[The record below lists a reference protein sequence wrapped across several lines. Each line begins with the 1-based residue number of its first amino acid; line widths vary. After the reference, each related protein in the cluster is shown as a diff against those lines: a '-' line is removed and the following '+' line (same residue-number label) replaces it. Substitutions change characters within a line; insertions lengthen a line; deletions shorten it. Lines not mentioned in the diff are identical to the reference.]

1 VGFLFNTQTEGS
13 HKHRKIALLQ
23 TQPPLSTRVE
33 ISAAMPVAMIF
44 NLHYAIGQELQATM

>member
-33 ISAAMPVAMIF
+33 ISAADPAATIF